1 MTEYF
6 FKKLLGLRGRLN
18 YSENNL
24 EEDLATDLVVL
35 QSHLETMFERV
46 QQNSA
51 ILQKFRAFEIRLLKL
66 NSLSDTIDH
75 LLEEGKNYFDL
86 DVISL
91 CLIDETGE
99 IAKTLTDNGYLP
111 RSKNGLMLLGSKEPL
126 KSTAIQPYIGV
137 YEHARC
143 ADFFPHIDRH
153 PASVAITPL
162 TRRGKY
168 LGTLNLG
175 SYQLDRFADNMAT
188 DFIEHLS
195 SVVSVC
201 LENNLS
207 VEEIRRISYID
218 ALTGVNNRRF
228 LEQRIDEELNRCQR
242 NAEPL
247 SCQFFDIDFFKSV
260 NDKYGHQGGDRV
272 LSLVAAAIRDQ
283 LRDNDVFV
291 RYGGEEFVALLSNI
305 DEPKALEIAERVRKA
320 IQALVI
326 AFNDTSISVTVSIG
340 VSTYVPDSTS
350 ISIDGEIATRLIK
363 SADSALYRAKH
374 NGRNCVENSGIVSDK
389 QVL

>member
-1 MTEYF
+1 
-6 FKKLLGLRGRLN
+6 
-18 YSENNL
+18 L
-24 EEDLATDLVVL
+24 EEDLTTDLVVL
-35 QSHLETMFERV
+35 QSHLESMFERV

-66 NSLSDTIDH
+66 NSLSDIIDH

-99 IAKTLTDNGYLP
+99 IAKTLNDNGYP
-111 RSKNGLMLLGSKEPL
+111 PSSKKGLILLDTKL
-126 KSTAIQPYIGV
+126 TAIQAYIGV
-137 YEHARC
+137 YENAQC
-143 ADFFPHIDRH
+143 VDFFPHVEKQPI
-153 PASVAITPL
+153 SVAITPL

-168 LGTLNLG
+168 LGALNLG

-201 LENNLS
+201 LENNLH
-207 VEEIRRISYID
+207 VEEIKRISYID
-218 ALTGVNNRRF
+218 VLTGVNNRRF
-228 LEQRIDEELNRCQR
+228 LEQRIGEELKRSQR

-247 SCQFFDIDFFKSV
+247 SCQFFDIDFFKAI
-260 NDKYGHQGGDRV
+260 NDKHGHQGGDQV
-272 LSLVAAAIRDQ
+272 LSLVAAAIRYQ
-283 LRDNDVFV
+283 LRDNDIFV
-291 RYGGEEFVALLSNI
+291 RYGGEEFVALLSNT
-305 DEPKALEIAERVRKA
+305 DETKALETAERVRKT
-320 IQALVI
+320 IQTLAI
-326 AFNDTSISVTVSIG
+326 AFDNASVPVTVSIG
-340 VSTYVPDSTS
+340 ISTYQPDGTS
-350 ISIDGEIATRLIK
+350 ISIDEETAARLIK

-374 NGRNCVENSGIVSDK
+374 NGRNRVENGGIVSDK

>member
-1 MTEYF
+1 MIEFF
-6 FKKLLGLRGRLN
+6 FKELLGLRDCLN

-24 EEDLATDLVVL
+24 EEDLTTGLIAL
-35 QSHLETMFERV
+35 QSHLETMLERV
-46 QQNSA
+46 QKNSA
-51 ILQKFRAFEIRLLKL
+51 ILQKFQAFEIKLLKL
-66 NSLSDTIDH
+66 NSLPGTIDH

-99 IAKTLTDNGYLP
+99 IAKTLNNYSYS
-111 RSKNGLMLLGSKEPL
+111 RSSKNGLILVDGKGPL
-126 KSTAIQPYIGV
+126 KSIAIEPYVGI

-143 ADFFPHIDRH
+143 ADFFPQIEKQ
-153 PASVAITPL
+153 PTSVAIIPL
-162 TRRGKY
+162 SRHGKY

-195 SVVSVC
+195 SVVSIC
-201 LENNLS
+201 LENNLHI
-207 VEEIRRISYID
+207 EEIRQVSYID

-228 LEQRIDEELNRCQR
+228 LEQRIDEELKRSQR

-260 NDKYGHQGGDRV
+260 NDKYGHQGGDLV
-272 LSLVAAAIRDQ
+272 LSLVAATIKHQ
-283 LRDNDVFV
+283 LRDNDVFA

-305 DEPKALEIAERVRKA
+305 DESKALEIAERIRKA
-320 IQALVI
+320 IQTLVI
-326 AFNDTSISVTVSIG
+326 AINDISISVTVSIG
-340 VSTYVPDSTS
+340 VSTYMPDSAS
-350 ISIDGEIATRLIK
+350 ISIEGEIAARLIK
-363 SADSALYRAKH
+363 SADFALYRAKH
-374 NGRNCVENSGIVSDK
+374 NGRNRVENGGVVLNK
-389 QVL
+389 QV

>member
-1 MTEYF
+1 M
-6 FKKLLGLRGRLN
+6 
-18 YSENNL
+18 
-24 EEDLATDLVVL
+24 EEDLTTDLVVL
-35 QSHLETMFERV
+35 QSHLESMFERV

-66 NSLSDTIDH
+66 NSLSDIIDH

-99 IAKTLTDNGYLP
+99 IAKTLNDNGYP
-111 RSKNGLMLLGSKEPL
+111 PSSKKGLILLDTKL
-126 KSTAIQPYIGV
+126 TAIQAYIGV
-137 YEHARC
+137 YENAQC
-143 ADFFPHIDRH
+143 VGFFPHVEKQPI
-153 PASVAITPL
+153 SVAITPL

-168 LGTLNLG
+168 LGALNLG

-201 LENNLS
+201 LENNLH
-207 VEEIRRISYID
+207 VEEIKRISYID
-218 ALTGVNNRRF
+218 VLTGVNNRRF
-228 LEQRIDEELNRCQR
+228 LEQRIGEELKRSQR

-247 SCQFFDIDFFKSV
+247 SCQFFDIDFFKAI
-260 NDKYGHQGGDRV
+260 NDKHGHQGGDQV

-283 LRDNDVFV
+283 LRDNDIFV
-291 RYGGEEFVALLSNI
+291 RYGGEEFVALLSNS
-305 DEPKALEIAERVRKA
+305 DEAKALETAERVRKT
-320 IQALVI
+320 IQTLAI
-326 AFNDTSISVTVSIG
+326 AFDNASVPVTVSIG
-340 VSTYVPDSTS
+340 ISTYQPDSTS
-350 ISIDGEIATRLIK
+350 ISIDEETAARLIK
-363 SADSALYRAKH
+363 LADSALYRAKH
-374 NGRNCVENSGIVSDK
+374 NGRNRVENGGVVLDR

>member
-1 MTEYF
+1 
-6 FKKLLGLRGRLN
+6 
-18 YSENNL
+18 L

-66 NSLSDTIDH
+66 NSLSDIIDH
-75 LLEEGKNYFDL
+75 LLEDAKNYFDL

-91 CLIDETGE
+91 CLIDEVGE
-99 IAKTLTDNGYLP
+99 IAKTLNDNGYSP
-111 RSKNGLMLLGSKEPL
+111 RSKSGLMLLGRKESL
-126 KSTAIQPYIGV
+126 KATAIQRYIGV
-137 YEHARC
+137 YKQSRC
-143 ADFFPHIDRH
+143 ADLFSPLDRP

-162 TRRGKY
+162 TRHGKY

-175 SYQLDRFADNMAT
+175 SNQPDRFADNMAT

-201 LENNLS
+201 LENNLH
-207 VEEIRRISYID
+207 VEEIRRVSYLD

-242 NAEPL
+242 NAEPV

-260 NDKYGHQGGDRV
+260 NDKHGHQGGDRV
-272 LSLVAAAIRDQ
+272 LSLVAAAIREQ
-283 LRDNDVFV
+283 LRDNDIFV
-291 RYGGEEFVALLSNI
+291 RYGGEEFVALLSNTN
-305 DEPKALEIAERVRKA
+305 ESKALEIAERVRKT
-320 IQALVI
+320 IQTLVI
-326 AFNDTSISVTVSIG
+326 AFDDMSIPVTVSIG
-340 VSTYVPDSTS
+340 VSTYQPDSTS

-374 NGRNCVENSGIVSDK
+374 NGRNRVENGGVVMDR

>member
-1 MTEYF
+1 M
-6 FKKLLGLRGRLN
+6 
-18 YSENNL
+18 

-35 QSHLETMFERV
+35 QSHLETMLQRV

-66 NSLSDTIDH
+66 NTLSDTIDH

-99 IAKTLTDNGYLP
+99 IAKTLNDNGYLR
-111 RSKNGLMLLGSKEPL
+111 RSKKGLMLLSSKEPL

-137 YEHARC
+137 YEQSRC
-143 ADFFPHIDRH
+143 GGFFPHNERQ
-153 PASVAITPL
+153 PVSVAITPL

-175 SYQLDRFADNMAT
+175 SYQLDRFADNMGT

-195 SVVSVC
+195 TVVSVC
-201 LENNLS
+201 LENSLH
-207 VEEIRRISYID
+207 VEEIRQVNYLD

-228 LEQRIDEELNRCQR
+228 LEQRIVEELHRCQR

-247 SCQFFDIDFFKSV
+247 ACQFFDIDFFKSV
-260 NDKYGHQGGDRV
+260 NDKHGHQGGDWV
-272 LSLVAAAIRDQ
+272 LSMVAAAIRDQ
-283 LRDNDVFV
+283 LRDNDIFV
-291 RYGGEEFVALLSNI
+291 RYGGEEFVALLSNTS
-305 DEPKALEIAERVRKA
+305 ESRALEIAERIRKA
-320 IQALVI
+320 IQMLVI
-326 AFNDTSISVTVSIG
+326 AFNDIAIPITVSIG
-340 VSTYVPDSTS
+340 VSTYVPESTS
-350 ISIDGEIATRLIK
+350 ISIDGDITTRLIE
-363 SADSALYRAKH
+363 SADSALYRAKR
-374 NGRNCVENSGIVSDK
+374 NGRNRVENGGIVLEK
-389 QVL
+389 QVLQIQESGR

>member
-1 MTEYF
+1 M
-6 FKKLLGLRGRLN
+6 
-18 YSENNL
+18 

-46 QQNSA
+46 QQNSV

-66 NSLSDTIDH
+66 NSLSDIIDH
-75 LLEEGKNYFDL
+75 LLEEAKNYFDL

-91 CLIDETGE
+91 CLIDEVGE
-99 IAKTLTDNGYLP
+99 IAKTLNDNGYSP
-111 RSKNGLMLLGSKEPL
+111 RSKSGLMLLGRKESL
-126 KSTAIQPYIGV
+126 KPAAIQRYIGA
-137 YEHARC
+137 YEQSRC
-143 ADFFPHIDRH
+143 ADLFPHLDRP

-162 TRRGKY
+162 TRHGKY

-175 SYQLDRFADNMAT
+175 SYQPDRFADNMAT

-201 LENNLS
+201 LENNLH
-207 VEEIRRISYID
+207 VEEIRRVSYLD

-260 NDKYGHQGGDRV
+260 NDKHGHQGGDRV
-272 LSLVAAAIRDQ
+272 LSLVAVAIREQ
-283 LRDNDVFV
+283 LRDNDIFV
-291 RYGGEEFVALLSNI
+291 RYGGEEFVALLSNT
-305 DEPKALEIAERVRKA
+305 DEAKALEIAERVRKT
-320 IQALVI
+320 IQMLAI
-326 AFNDTSISVTVSIG
+326 AFDDTSIPVTVSIG
-340 VSTYVPDSTS
+340 VSTYQPDSTS

-374 NGRNCVENSGIVSDK
+374 NGRNRVENGGVVWNR

>member
-1 MTEYF
+1 MTGYF
-6 FKKLLGLRGRLN
+6 FKKLLGLRGCLN

-66 NSLSDTIDH
+66 NSLSDIIDH

-86 DVISL
+86 DAISL

-99 IAKTLTDNGYLP
+99 IAKILNDNGYP
-111 RSKNGLMLLGSKEPL
+111 SSSKKGLMLLGRKEPL
-126 KSTAIQPYIGV
+126 KSTVIQPYVGV
-137 YEHARC
+137 YERARC
-143 ADFFPHIDRH
+143 ADFFPNIDRH

-207 VEEIRRISYID
+207 IEEIRRISYID

-228 LEQRIDEELNRCQR
+228 LEQRIDEELHRCQR

-260 NDKYGHQGGDRV
+260 NDKHGHQGGDRV
-272 LSLVAAAIRDQ
+272 LSLVAAAIKNQ

-305 DEPKALEIAERVRKA
+305 DEPKALEISERVRKA

-350 ISIDGEIATRLIK
+350 LLMDEQTAGRLIK

-374 NGRNCVENSGIVSDK
+374 NGRNCVENGGIVLDR
-389 QVL
+389 QVF

>member
-1 MTEYF
+1 M
-6 FKKLLGLRGRLN
+6 
-18 YSENNL
+18 
-24 EEDLATDLVVL
+24 EEDLTNDLVVL

-51 ILQKFRAFEIRLLKL
+51 TLRKFQAFEIRLLKL
-66 NSLSDTIDH
+66 NSLSDIIDH
-75 LLEEGKNYFDL
+75 LLEEAKNYFDL

-99 IAKTLTDNGYLP
+99 IAKTLNNSAYP
-111 RSKNGLMLLGSKEPL
+111 CSSKNGLTLLDSGEPL
-126 KSTAIQPYIGV
+126 KSTANQPYIGV
-137 YEHARC
+137 YKNAQC
-143 ADFFPHIDRH
+143 ADFFPHIERQ

-201 LENNLS
+201 LENNLN
-207 VEEIRRISYID
+207 VEEIRRVSYID
-218 ALTGVNNRRF
+218 TLTGVNNRRF
-228 LEQRIDEELNRCQR
+228 LEQRIDEELNCCQR

-260 NDKYGHQGGDRV
+260 NDKHGHQGGDRV
-272 LSLVAAAIRDQ
+272 LTLVAAAIKKQ

-291 RYGGEEFVALLSNI
+291 RYGGEEFVALLSNTN
-305 DEPKALEIAERVRKA
+305 ESKALEIAERVRKA
-320 IQALVI
+320 IQTLAI
-326 AFNDTSISVTVSIG
+326 AVNDISISVTVSIG

-374 NGRNCVENSGIVSDK
+374 NGRNRVENGGIVADK
-389 QVL
+389 QVS

>member
-1 MTEYF
+1 LTEYF
-6 FKKLLGLRGRLN
+6 FKKLLGLRGCLN

-24 EEDLATDLVVL
+24 EEDIATDLVVL
-35 QSHLETMFERV
+35 QSHLETMLERV

-51 ILQKFRAFEIRLLKL
+51 ILQKFRAFEIKLLKL

-126 KSTAIQPYIGV
+126 KLTAIQPYIGV
-137 YEHARC
+137 YEHTRC

-153 PASVAITPL
+153 PASVAITHL

-195 SVVSVC
+195 SVISVC
-201 LENNLS
+201 LENSLH
-207 VEEIRRISYID
+207 VEEIRRVNYLD

-228 LEQRIDEELNRCQR
+228 LEQRIDEELHRCQR

-260 NDKYGHQGGDRV
+260 NDKHGHQGGDRV
-272 LSLVAAAIRDQ
+272 LSLVAAEIRDQ
-283 LRDNDVFV
+283 LRDIDIFV
-291 RYGGEEFVALLSNI
+291 RYGGEEFVALLSNTN
-305 DEPKALEIAERVRKA
+305 ESKALEIAERVRKA
-320 IQALVI
+320 IQMLVI
-326 AFNDTSISVTVSIG
+326 PFNGISISVTISIG

-374 NGRNCVENSGIVSDK
+374 NGRNRVENGGNVLDK